1 MVHPS
6 VLTLFYWPFLSGLAV
21 NPQPACR
28 MSQPVSRPSTR
39 GDEGP

>member
-21 NPQPACR
+21 NPQPAAR
-28 MSQPVSRPSTR
+28 SPQVPASFQTFHPRR
-39 GDEGP
+39 